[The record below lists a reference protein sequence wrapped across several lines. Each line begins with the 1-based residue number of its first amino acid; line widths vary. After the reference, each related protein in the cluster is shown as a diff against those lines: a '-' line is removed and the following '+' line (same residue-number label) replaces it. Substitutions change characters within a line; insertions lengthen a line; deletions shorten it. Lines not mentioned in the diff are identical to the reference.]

1 MDASSTYYIKRWQ
14 ESDSLDMNKIDFF
27 KHNIDEEDI
36 SRVNDVLRSI
46 FLTNANVTK
55 EFEKKFSEY
64 LKSKHCI
71 AVNSCT
77 AALHLSLLALGIKEG
92 DEVITTPMSF
102 VATSNAI
109 LHAGATPVFV
119 DIEEDTGNIDASLI
133 ESAITSK
140 TKAIIPVHLYGNM
153 CDMIKIK
160 EIADKYN
167 LKIIEDAAH
176 CIEGERDGIRVG
188 ELSDATCFS
197 FYATKN
203 ITSGEGGAITT
214 NNQEMADLLYQLRL
228 HGINKDASS
237 RYTDKFQHWD
247 MRVLGWKYNISD
259 IQSALLIG
267 QLEKI
272 EDNLNLRETLAKDY
286 EDALDAM
293 GIRYI
298 TVPKNTKSA
307 RHLFI
312 IKIKN
317 RDEVVNK
324 LQNKGIGVAVNY
336 RAIHILDY
344 YKKTFEYK
352 DNDFP
357 IAKKFGNEVLSIPFY
372 TKLESSQIKYIL
384 NHLAKL

>member
-1 MDASSTYYIKRWQ
+1 M
-14 ESDSLDMNKIDFF
+14 KIDFF

-77 AALHLSLLALGIKEG
+77 AALHLSLLALDIKEG

-109 LHAGATPVFV
+109 LHVGAIPVFV

-176 CIEGERDGIRVG
+176 CIEGERDGIQVG
-188 ELSDATCFS
+188 ELSDAACFS

-214 NNQEMADLLYQLRL
+214 NNDTVAQLLYQLRL
-228 HGINKDASS
+228 HGINRDASS

-247 MRVLGWKYNISD
+247 MKVLGWKYNISD

-272 EDNLNLRETLAKDY
+272 ENRLSRREEIATYY
-286 EDALDAM
+286 ETEFDRL
-293 GIRYI
+293 GIKYVK
-298 TVPKNTKSA
+298 TPKNTKSA
-307 RHLFI
+307 RHLFV
-312 IKIKN
+312 IKTEN
-317 RDEVVNK
+317 RDDMVSK

-336 RAIHILDY
+336 RAIHVLDY
-344 YKKTFEYK
+344 YKNRFGYK
-352 DNDFP
+352 SEDFP
-357 IAKKFGNEVLSIPFY
+357 IAKAFGDRVISIPLY
-372 TKLESSQIKYIL
+372 VKLTDLESSYIVTQLIKE
-384 NHLAKL
+384 

>member
-1 MDASSTYYIKRWQ
+1 MDEAGSYSFKRWQ
-14 ESDSLDMNKIDFF
+14 EGDTLNMQKIEFF

-36 SRVNDVLRSI
+36 NRVNDVLKSI

-55 EFEKKFSEY
+55 QFEESFSGY
-64 LKSKHCI
+64 LNSKYCI
-71 AVNSCT
+71 AVSSCT
-77 AALHLSLLALGIKEG
+77 AALHLSLIALDIGEG

-119 DIEEDTGNIDASLI
+119 DIEESTGNIDASLI
-133 ESAITSK
+133 EAAITSR
-140 TKAIIPVHLYGNM
+140 TKAIMPVHLYGNM
-153 CDMIKIK
+153 CDMRKIK

-188 ELSDATCFS
+188 ELADTACFS

-203 ITSGEGGAITT
+203 ISSGEGGAITT
-214 NNQEMADLLYQLRL
+214 NSREVADLLYQLRL

-237 RYTDKFQHWD
+237 RYTGTFQHWN
-247 MRVLGWKYNISD
+247 MKILGWKYNISD

-272 EDNLNLRETLAKDY
+272 ETRLQHREEIAKYY
-286 EDALDAM
+286 EKELDKLE
-293 GIRYI
+293 IEYI
-298 TVPKNTKSA
+298 KIPHNTKSA

-312 IKIKN
+312 IKVDN
-317 RDEVVNK
+317 RDEAVTR
-324 LQNKGIGVAVNY
+324 LQNEGIGVAVNY
-336 RAIHILDY
+336 RAIHTMDY
-344 YKKTFEYK
+344 YKDTFGYQAE
-352 DNDFP
+352 DFP
-357 IAKKFGNEVLSIPFY
+357 RAKAFGDRVISIPLY
-372 TKLESSQIKYIL
+372 SKLTTAQTSYIIS
-384 NHLAKL
+384 KLGSE